1 MACISI
7 TLGGA
12 SCIPLSCPGV
22 GWSTNDI
29 YYLRY
34 DNVIE
39 PERTVPSEPL
49 SLKVKE
55 VLDVA
60 WITTSPFVA
69 GVAEAAGWITGVTIT
84 GEVKVLLVSV

>member
-1 MACISI
+1 MRETTPPRSRSSVDSSNPMACISI

-55 VLDVA
+55 VLDDACIV
-60 WITTSPFVA
+60 
-69 GVAEAAGWITGVTIT
+69 TGKQIGRAHV
-84 GEVKVLLVSV
+84 